1 MRSVPEPVGDHSSAP
16 LSGLPGALRDD
27 LHALSRLTFITAKTD
42 RKCLSTEKTLPV
54 ARNPNDLNLIGID
67 QLAAMGNRLL
77 GGTREGGNGLPGPGL
92 DAPSLGRF
100 GGEECKEERRT
111 AA

>member
-27 LHALSRLTFITAKTD
+27 LHALSRPTFITAKTD

-54 ARNPNDLNLIGID
+54 ARSPNDLNLGLISWLPWETAFLEGRGKEG
-67 QLAAMGNRLL
+67 MGFQGPAWTPRPWV
-77 GGTREGGNGLPGPGL
+77 GL
-92 DAPSLGRF
+92 
-100 GGEECKEERRT
+100 GGEECEEERRT
-111 AA
+111 AT